1 MRFFVLRT
9 LVTLICCKH
18 ELNFNFLHDGQAK
31 DDRINFKKII
41 LTTNATF
48 Y

>member
-1 MRFFVLRT
+1 
-9 LVTLICCKH
+9 
-18 ELNFNFLHDGQAK
+18 LHDGQAK

-48 Y
+48 YWFFGYHNNYNILG